1 MNKEIEKYKVH
12 DKREN
17 LAHIINKGKFYNQII
32 DVLKTNFDK
41 RSTDTIINNVDRI
54 YESFLNLN
62 EIKNLL
68 LVGKVQSGKTSNLKL
83 LTGLLFDNDYQLGVI
98 YGGYSEELLKQTIER
113 FKNAYRKNINEKDIV
128 IIDTYNTNIDGL
140 RDVLPKMIS
149 KNKIL
154 ILSMK
159 NSDTIKKVTNALSGT
174 EFYNY
179 KTFIIDD
186 EGDQASLNTEIR
198 NNGES
203 PTYKNIT
210 SMIEIF
216 KTPLYLSSTATPNA
230 IIFQPSTSIIDPK
243 SVVLI
248 EPGEEYYGADFF
260 HTTSDNIIIVSEN
273 SEEIKVSNDMKK
285 AFHHFLISSAILHIE
300 GINNTSMIV
309 HTHKDIYIHK
319 QMKRDFEAIKKF
331 YENIIE
337 KDKNYFY
344 GELNTI
350 YKKPYFDEKIIGKY
364 SLDVLIKI
372 IKNKVFPNLFF
383 ILYNSKGSDD
393 LAFKEFKSHTVSI
406 GGELIQ
412 RGVTF
417 NNLVTSYFTRSPKSG
432 GNMDTTLQRARWFG
446 YRKKIIHLMRVFTT
460 EELSDNFSILTDVE
474 QQLWDQFY
482 SVQEGELT
490 LDDIAIRADSKMNV
504 ARQNVISIESTNFRR
519 KWFKQNLGI
528 FDSESIVKNNTIVKN
543 YLKRFSKNKISLA
556 RIDGELNVECFED
569 SSKNFK
575 EKIINKLTIFKYE
588 PLNKIFDYDMENEI
602 IDVLIMDSLKLGSRE
617 REFNK
622 NNVVNNLHQGQ
633 DKSNKDSS
641 KFLGDSKVIK
651 NKDRITIQIF
661 KVLPKKDGKKKHEFI
676 QYMFAVYLPVEGK
689 YFRRKK
695 L

>member
-1 MNKEIEKYKVH
+1 MNKAIEKYKVLQ
-12 DKREN
+12 KQEN
-17 LAHIINKGKFYNQII
+17 SAHIINKGKFYNQVIN
-32 DVLKTNFDK
+32 VLETKFDK
-41 RSTDTIINNVDRI
+41 RSTEIIINNVDRI
-54 YESFLNLN
+54 YESILNLD

-83 LTGLLFDNDYQLGVI
+83 LTALLFDNDYKLGVI
-98 YGGYSEELLKQTIER
+98 YGGYSGELLKQTIER

-128 IIDTYNTNIDGL
+128 IIDTYHTNVDGL
-140 RDVLPKMIS
+140 RDVVPNKIS
-149 KNKIL
+149 KNKVL
-154 ILSMK
+154 IISMK
-159 NSDTIKKVTNALSGT
+159 NHETIQKVTNALSKT
-174 EFYNY
+174 KFYNY

-203 PTYKNIT
+203 TTYKNIA
-210 SMIEIF
+210 SMIEALED
-216 KTPLYLSSTATPNA
+216 PLYLSSTATPNA
-230 IIFQPSTSIIDPK
+230 IIFQPSTSKIEPK

-260 HTTSDNIIIVSEN
+260 HTKTDNIIEVSEN
-273 SEEIKVSNDMKK
+273 SEEIKVSNDMIK
-285 AFHHFLISSAILHIE
+285 AFNHFLISSAILHIE
-300 GINNTSMIV
+300 GIDNTSMIV

-319 QMKRDFEAIKKF
+319 QIKRDFEAIKKF

-344 GELNTI
+344 KELNTT
-350 YKKPYFDEKIIGKY
+350 YKPPYFDEKFVEKY

-383 ILYNSKGSDD
+383 ILYNSEGSDD

-417 NNLVTSYFTRSPKSG
+417 NNLVTSYFTRSPKTG

-446 YRKKIIHLMRVFTT
+446 YRKKISHLMRIFTT
-460 EELSDNFSILTDVE
+460 KELSNSFSVLTDVE
-474 QQLWDQFY
+474 QQLWEQFY

-504 ARQNVISIESTNFRR
+504 ARQNVVSIELTNFRR

-528 FDSESIVKNNTIVKN
+528 FDSETIVKNNTLVEN
-543 YLKRFSKNKISLA
+543 YLVKFSKNKISLG
-556 RIDGELNVECFED
+556 RVDGEVNVEYFED
-569 SSKNFK
+569 SSKNFI
-575 EKIINKLTIFKYE
+575 ENIINKLTIFKYE
-588 PLNKIFDYDMENEI
+588 PLNKIFDYDMENET
-602 IDVLIMDSLKLGSRE
+602 IDVLMMDSLKLGYRE
-617 REFNK
+617 REFNE

-641 KFLGDSKVIK
+641 NFLGDSKVIK

-661 KVLPKKDGKKKHEFI
+661 KVLPKKDGKKKQEFI
-676 QYMFAVYLPVEGK
+676 QYMFAVYLPVVGK
-689 YFRRKK
+689 YFRRRK